1 MASTTLADVGAFIR
15 FHLDSERG
23 KDLRRK
29 RQILIGRSLQTC
41 SNNLRILHRREM
53 LAKIDLKIS
62 QMAQIET
69 TLSTTEKYFRLGEQR
84 ILAVVF
90 LLLLAP
96 AGSRPD
102 SILKIRLGNLRLSPK
117 IIPACE
123 EGARGETTTAHHL
136 HPSRIRK
143 DLPWP
148 EGCVRVRS
156 HVLVCRPFPL
166 NTD

>member
-1 MASTTLADVGAFIR
+1 MANTTLADVGAVLR

-29 RQILIGRSLQTC
+29 RQILIGRSLQTF

-96 AGSRPD
+96 EGSRPD
-102 SILKIRLGNLRLSPK
+102 SILKIRLSNLRLVLYQPVKKGQEERPPQLIIYIRLEYTKTYRGQKDVYVCARMYSYADPSP
-117 IIPACE
+117 
-123 EGARGETTTAHHL
+123 
-136 HPSRIRK
+136 
-143 DLPWP
+143 
-148 EGCVRVRS
+148 
-156 HVLVCRPFPL
+156 
-166 NTD
+166 